1 MASFLKVE
9 THQFILDIY
18 TTAKLLAA
26 YLFSVLS
33 LTSLSFL

>member
-1 MASFLKVE
+1 MASFLKLE

-18 TTAKLLAA
+18 MIAKLLAA

-33 LTSLSFL
+33 LTSFSFL